1 MRPRS
6 VRRSPSVTR
15 TAAALLA
22 FALLGAAAS
31 GAEGA
36 APRRALLLRGADAV
50 IGLPF
55 FLPNAIAALSGAYA
69 LDSPASSGASSPA
82 SKAGSEVAVWYTRE
96 PLVFAP
102 EWKRVEQGAAGTTG
116 GVVAHSLAR
125 ADGAVLAVKTGKYAL
140 FFELPA
146 GGPAPGAS
154 GDSRFA
160 AFAKA
165 FEEKFQAFFVDA
177 ASDAELSF
185 PAYVDY

>member
-22 FALLGAAAS
+22 FALLGAAAG
-31 GAEGA
+31 GAEGPS
-36 APRRALLLRGADAV
+36 PRRALLLRGADAV

-69 LDSPASSGASSPA
+69 LDRPAPSDASSPA

-96 PLVFAP
+96 SLVFAP
-102 EWKRVEQGAAGTTG
+102 EWKRVEQGAAGST
-116 GVVAHSLAR
+116 GVVAYSLAR
-125 ADGAVLAVKTGKYAL
+125 ADGTVLAVKTGKYSL
-140 FFELPA
+140 FFELPS
-146 GGPAPGAS
+146 GGLAPEAS
-154 GDSRFA
+154 VDSRFA
-160 AFAKA
+160 AFVAA
-165 FEEKFQAFFVDA
+165 FEKKFQAFFVNA